1 MSCLKY
7 YTTGSLV
14 KVITMMNESIE
25 STESWVSLICMFL
38 ILFNKKDKIYNK
50 SIN

>member
-38 ILFNKKDKIYNK
+38 RKIKYIIK
-50 SIN
+50 ALID